1 MAYTVRKLLESEQFP
16 KMKLLC
22 GEKGL
27 DLEVK
32 GIRIIEIE
40 DMERYLTGGEILITS
55 FQVYLSCSD
64 REVEQH
70 FEDLVKSDISGFIV
84 KKRKEYDPTG
94 RRLSLLEKHCKKYEI
109 PLVEIPGD
117 FDYWGIIRH
126 VMIQVFDKD
135 TARLKYFKIT
145 HDSFNSFILKNN
157 GSSNTAS
164 DIIKFLSI
172 MIENPVVL
180 YYGNLNCMV
189 STNSDNSKL
198 ILSDEIQPYKPNIIT
213 KFQYMKQMKGS
224 CVQYVVKFAIL
235 SEVEVYIT
243 ITEENR
249 ELTELDY
256 MAIEN
261 AIINL
266 QYGFLSEFAQD
277 EVKKK
282 YQRDIVHNILNGL
295 LSSKEMT
302 EAAAQLGMKESDT
315 YRVVDFHTI
324 KKNVQRKYTKEQLQE
339 VGVIVGEL
347 MYLLP
352 DALIY
357 RNMDQ
362 IVMIQQVDSNQ
373 TELEYQKEMEE
384 VEDVIQRSILYRKK
398 DTDFQIGIGKS
409 VEGYQRLKESYHE
422 ASRAIKYI
430 DIIRL
435 VTGDKNKS
443 VVHYSNLGF
452 FQIFGEIDDVTELER
467 YIPETLKKS
476 NISVSLIKANRTKIT
491 DSNVYGISY
500 GYDVYAGGAGN
511 DNDGDAKDGRS
522 GGFVGFND
530 EGLLKNNNMY
540 YCDVVRGTKDLVGPF
555 SGKSELDTVYAFNS
569 QEKVEGENNNY
580 RIYRKL
586 DQSLDQIEKNNS
598 ILNSSHEKDDAS
610 GWDIYTIGHMNP
622 VKTFETLKNAVLVS
636 KGDSVKADLNA
647 YESSA
652 KAVLMSDTKT
662 TLNTGESDTP
672 EPSESQDPC
681 DENIKLTINKVWK
694 DLNNFDHS
702 RPNSITVTISRT
714 WKDKAGNEKTE
725 TVPRYESYKIEGS
738 SDKSKWQ
745 KVIKE
750 LPAYT
755 TDGDEIY
762 YYTYSITEAKVD
774 GYTTTIDK
782 SQDGFT
788 FTITNRHFP
797 GLPDTGGYGSY
808 LIYLIAVLLFLVY
821 FVMRYK
827 KCKENKKAEKL

>member
-55 FQVYLSCSD
+55 FQVYLSCND

-109 PLVEIPGD
+109 PLVEISED
-117 FDYWGIIRH
+117 LHYWGIIRY
-126 VMIQVFDKD
+126 VIMQVFDKA

-145 HDSFNSFILKNN
+145 HDNFNTFILNNN
-157 GSSNTAS
+157 GSCNTAS
-164 DIIKFLSI
+164 NIIKFLSV

-235 SEVEVYIT
+235 SEVEIYIT

-249 ELTELDY
+249 ELIELDY

-282 YQRDIVHNILNGL
+282 YQRDLIHNILNGL

-324 KKNVQRKYTKEQLQE
+324 KNNVQSKYTKEQLHE
-339 VGVIVGEL
+339 VGVIEGEL
-347 MYLLP
+347 KHLLP

-362 IVMIQQVDSNQ
+362 IVMIQQVDSEQ

-384 VEDVIQRSILYRKK
+384 VEDVIQRSIFYRKK

-409 VEGYQRLKESYHE
+409 VEGYQRLKESYYE
-422 ASRAIKYI
+422 ASQAIKYI
-430 DIIRL
+430 EIIRL

-452 FQIFGEIDDVTELER
+452 FQIFGKVDDMTELER
-467 YIPETLKKS
+467 CIPETLKKLYLYDDEHKGE
-476 NISVSLIKANRTKIT
+476 LITTLQMYLRNNQSIKKTAGAMFVHYRT
-491 DSNVYGISY
+491 ISY
-500 GYDVYAGGAGN
+500 RLE
-511 DNDGDAKDGRS
+511 KIKQIS
-522 GGFVGFND
+522 G
-530 EGLLKNNNMY
+530 
-540 YCDVVRGTKDLVGPF
+540 
-555 SGKSELDTVYAFNS
+555 
-569 QEKVEGENNNY
+569 
-580 RIYRKL
+580 I
-586 DQSLDQIEKNNS
+586 
-598 ILNSSHEKDDAS
+598 
-610 GWDIYTIGHMNP
+610 
-622 VKTFETLKNAVLVS
+622 
-636 KGDSVKADLNA
+636 
-647 YESSA
+647 
-652 KAVLMSDTKT
+652 
-662 TLNTGESDTP
+662 
-672 EPSESQDPC
+672 
-681 DENIKLTINKVWK
+681 
-694 DLNNFDHS
+694 NFD
-702 RPNSITVTISRT
+702 N
-714 WKDKAGNEKTE
+714 ANE
-725 TVPRYESYKIEGS
+725 VLAVSNGLIIYKMLKEIE
-738 SDKSKWQ
+738 
-745 KVIKE
+745 
-750 LPAYT
+750 
-755 TDGDEIY
+755 
-762 YYTYSITEAKVD
+762 
-774 GYTTTIDK
+774 
-782 SQDGFT
+782 
-788 FTITNRHFP
+788 
-797 GLPDTGGYGSY
+797 
-808 LIYLIAVLLFLVY
+808 
-821 FVMRYK
+821 
-827 KCKENKKAEKL
+827 

>member
-84 KKRKEYDPTG
+84 KEGKEYDPTG

-109 PLVEIPGD
+109 PLVEISED
-117 FDYWGIIRH
+117 FYYWGIIRY
-126 VMIQVFDKD
+126 VIMQVFDKA

-145 HDSFNSFILKNN
+145 HDSFNTFILKNN

-235 SEVEVYIT
+235 SEVDIYIT

-249 ELTELDY
+249 ELIELDY

-266 QYGFLSEFAQD
+266 QYEFLSEFAQD

-282 YQRDIVHNILNGL
+282 YQRDIIHNILNGL

-324 KKNVQRKYTKEQLQE
+324 KKNAQRKYTKEQLQE

-362 IVMIQQVDSNQ
+362 IVMIQQVDPNQ

-452 FQIFGEIDDVTELER
+452 FQIFGKVDDMTELER
-467 YIPETLKKS
+467 CIPETLKKLYLYDDEHKGE
-476 NISVSLIKANRTKIT
+476 LITTLQMYLRNNQSIKKTAGAMFVHYRT
-491 DSNVYGISY
+491 ISY
-500 GYDVYAGGAGN
+500 RLE
-511 DNDGDAKDGRS
+511 KIKQIS
-522 GGFVGFND
+522 G
-530 EGLLKNNNMY
+530 
-540 YCDVVRGTKDLVGPF
+540 
-555 SGKSELDTVYAFNS
+555 
-569 QEKVEGENNNY
+569 
-580 RIYRKL
+580 I
-586 DQSLDQIEKNNS
+586 
-598 ILNSSHEKDDAS
+598 
-610 GWDIYTIGHMNP
+610 
-622 VKTFETLKNAVLVS
+622 
-636 KGDSVKADLNA
+636 
-647 YESSA
+647 
-652 KAVLMSDTKT
+652 
-662 TLNTGESDTP
+662 
-672 EPSESQDPC
+672 
-681 DENIKLTINKVWK
+681 
-694 DLNNFDHS
+694 NFD
-702 RPNSITVTISRT
+702 N
-714 WKDKAGNEKTE
+714 ANE
-725 TVPRYESYKIEGS
+725 VLAVSNGLIIYKMLKEIE
-738 SDKSKWQ
+738 
-745 KVIKE
+745 
-750 LPAYT
+750 
-755 TDGDEIY
+755 
-762 YYTYSITEAKVD
+762 
-774 GYTTTIDK
+774 
-782 SQDGFT
+782 
-788 FTITNRHFP
+788 
-797 GLPDTGGYGSY
+797 
-808 LIYLIAVLLFLVY
+808 
-821 FVMRYK
+821 
-827 KCKENKKAEKL
+827 

>member
-1 MAYTVRKLLESEQFP
+1 MGYTVRKLLESEQFP

-32 GIRIIEIE
+32 GIRIVEIE

-109 PLVEIPGD
+109 PLVEISED
-117 FDYWGIIRH
+117 SYYWGIIRY
-126 VMIQVFDKD
+126 VIMQVFDKD

-145 HDSFNSFILKNN
+145 HDNFNTFILNNN
-157 GSSNTAS
+157 GSCNTAS
-164 DIIKFLSI
+164 DIIKFLSV

-235 SEVEVYIT
+235 SEVEIYIT

-249 ELTELDY
+249 ELIELDY

-282 YQRDIVHNILNGL
+282 YQRDIIHNILNGL

-324 KKNVQRKYTKEQLQE
+324 KKNVQRKYTKEQLHE

-347 MYLLP
+347 TYLLP

-467 YIPETLKKS
+467 YIPETLKKLYLYDDEHKGE
-476 NISVSLIKANRTKIT
+476 LITTLQMYLRNKQSIRKTADAMFVHYRT
-491 DSNVYGISY
+491 ISY
-500 GYDVYAGGAGN
+500 RLEKIKQVSGIDF
-511 DNDGDAKDGRS
+511 DNANEVLAVS
-522 GGFVGFND
+522 N
-530 EGLLKNNNMY
+530 GLIIYKMLK
-540 YCDVVRGTKDLVGPF
+540 
-555 SGKSELDTVYAFNS
+555 E
-569 QEKVEGENNNY
+569 
-580 RIYRKL
+580 
-586 DQSLDQIEKNNS
+586 IE
-598 ILNSSHEKDDAS
+598 
-610 GWDIYTIGHMNP
+610 
-622 VKTFETLKNAVLVS
+622 
-636 KGDSVKADLNA
+636 
-647 YESSA
+647 
-652 KAVLMSDTKT
+652 
-662 TLNTGESDTP
+662 
-672 EPSESQDPC
+672 
-681 DENIKLTINKVWK
+681 
-694 DLNNFDHS
+694 
-702 RPNSITVTISRT
+702 
-714 WKDKAGNEKTE
+714 
-725 TVPRYESYKIEGS
+725 
-738 SDKSKWQ
+738 
-745 KVIKE
+745 
-750 LPAYT
+750 
-755 TDGDEIY
+755 
-762 YYTYSITEAKVD
+762 
-774 GYTTTIDK
+774 
-782 SQDGFT
+782 
-788 FTITNRHFP
+788 
-797 GLPDTGGYGSY
+797 
-808 LIYLIAVLLFLVY
+808 
-821 FVMRYK
+821 
-827 KCKENKKAEKL
+827 

>member
-109 PLVEIPGD
+109 PLVEISED
-117 FDYWGIIRH
+117 SYYWGIIRY

-145 HDSFNSFILKNN
+145 HDSFNTFILKNN

-180 YYGNLNCMV
+180 YYGDLNCMV

-235 SEVEVYIT
+235 SEVEIYIT

-266 QYGFLSEFAQD
+266 QYGFLSEFAQN
-277 EVKKK
+277 EVKKT
-282 YQRDIVHNILNGL
+282 YQRDLIHNILNGL

-324 KKNVQRKYTKEQLQE
+324 KKNVQRKYTKEQLHE

-409 VEGYQRLKESYHE
+409 VEGYQRLKESYQE

-467 YIPETLKKS
+467 YIPETLKKLYLYDDEHKGE
-476 NISVSLIKANRTKIT
+476 LITTLQMYLRNNQSIKKTADAMFVHYRT
-491 DSNVYGISY
+491 ISY
-500 GYDVYAGGAGN
+500 RLE
-511 DNDGDAKDGRS
+511 KIKQIS
-522 GGFVGFND
+522 G
-530 EGLLKNNNMY
+530 
-540 YCDVVRGTKDLVGPF
+540 
-555 SGKSELDTVYAFNS
+555 
-569 QEKVEGENNNY
+569 
-580 RIYRKL
+580 I
-586 DQSLDQIEKNNS
+586 
-598 ILNSSHEKDDAS
+598 
-610 GWDIYTIGHMNP
+610 
-622 VKTFETLKNAVLVS
+622 
-636 KGDSVKADLNA
+636 
-647 YESSA
+647 
-652 KAVLMSDTKT
+652 
-662 TLNTGESDTP
+662 
-672 EPSESQDPC
+672 
-681 DENIKLTINKVWK
+681 
-694 DLNNFDHS
+694 NFD
-702 RPNSITVTISRT
+702 N
-714 WKDKAGNEKTE
+714 ANE
-725 TVPRYESYKIEGS
+725 VLAVSNGLIIYKMLKEIE
-738 SDKSKWQ
+738 
-745 KVIKE
+745 
-750 LPAYT
+750 
-755 TDGDEIY
+755 
-762 YYTYSITEAKVD
+762 
-774 GYTTTIDK
+774 
-782 SQDGFT
+782 
-788 FTITNRHFP
+788 
-797 GLPDTGGYGSY
+797 
-808 LIYLIAVLLFLVY
+808 
-821 FVMRYK
+821 
-827 KCKENKKAEKL
+827 

>member
-109 PLVEIPGD
+109 PLVEISED
-117 FDYWGIIRH
+117 SYYWGIIRY
-126 VMIQVFDKD
+126 VIMQVFDKD

-145 HDSFNSFILKNN
+145 HDNFNTFILNNN
-157 GSSNTAS
+157 GSCNTAS

-235 SEVEVYIT
+235 NEMEIYIT

-324 KKNVQRKYTKEQLQE
+324 TKNVQRKYTKEQLHE

-347 MYLLP
+347 MHLLP

-467 YIPETLKKS
+467 YIPETLKKLYLYDDEHKGE
-476 NISVSLIKANRTKIT
+476 LITTLQMYLRNNQSIKKTADAMFVHYRT
-491 DSNVYGISY
+491 ISY
-500 GYDVYAGGAGN
+500 RLE
-511 DNDGDAKDGRS
+511 KIKQIS
-522 GGFVGFND
+522 GINF
-530 EGLLKNNNMY
+530 
-540 YCDVVRGTKDLVGPF
+540 
-555 SGKSELDTVYAFNS
+555 
-569 QEKVEGENNNY
+569 
-580 RIYRKL
+580 
-586 DQSLDQIEKNNS
+586 
-598 ILNSSHEKDDAS
+598 DDANEVLAVS
-610 GWDIYTIGHMNP
+610 NGLIIYKM
-622 VKTFETLKNAVLVS
+622 LK
-636 KGDSVKADLNA
+636 
-647 YESSA
+647 E
-652 KAVLMSDTKT
+652 
-662 TLNTGESDTP
+662 
-672 EPSESQDPC
+672 
-681 DENIKLTINKVWK
+681 
-694 DLNNFDHS
+694 
-702 RPNSITVTISRT
+702 
-714 WKDKAGNEKTE
+714 
-725 TVPRYESYKIEGS
+725 IE
-738 SDKSKWQ
+738 
-745 KVIKE
+745 
-750 LPAYT
+750 
-755 TDGDEIY
+755 
-762 YYTYSITEAKVD
+762 
-774 GYTTTIDK
+774 
-782 SQDGFT
+782 
-788 FTITNRHFP
+788 
-797 GLPDTGGYGSY
+797 
-808 LIYLIAVLLFLVY
+808 
-821 FVMRYK
+821 
-827 KCKENKKAEKL
+827 

>member
-55 FQVYLSCSD
+55 FQVYLSCND

-70 FEDLVKSDISGFIV
+70 FEDLVKNDISGFIV

-109 PLVEIPGD
+109 PLVEISED
-117 FDYWGIIRH
+117 LHYWGIIRY
-126 VMIQVFDKD
+126 VIMQVFDKA

-145 HDSFNSFILKNN
+145 HDNFNAFILNNN
-157 GSSNTAS
+157 GSCNTAS
-164 DIIKFLSI
+164 NIIKFLSV

-235 SEVEVYIT
+235 SEVEIYIT

-282 YQRDIVHNILNGL
+282 YQRDLIHNILNGL

-324 KKNVQRKYTKEQLQE
+324 KKNVQSKYTKEQLHE
-339 VGVIVGEL
+339 VGVIVSEL
-347 MYLLP
+347 KHLLP

-467 YIPETLKKS
+467 YIPETLKKLYLYDDEHKGE
-476 NISVSLIKANRTKIT
+476 LITTLQMYLRNNQSIKKTADAMFVHYRT
-491 DSNVYGISY
+491 ISY
-500 GYDVYAGGAGN
+500 RLE
-511 DNDGDAKDGRS
+511 KIKQIS
-522 GGFVGFND
+522 GINFND
-530 EGLLKNNNMY
+530 ANEVLAVSNGLIIYKMLK
-540 YCDVVRGTKDLVGPF
+540 
-555 SGKSELDTVYAFNS
+555 E
-569 QEKVEGENNNY
+569 
-580 RIYRKL
+580 
-586 DQSLDQIEKNNS
+586 IE
-598 ILNSSHEKDDAS
+598 
-610 GWDIYTIGHMNP
+610 
-622 VKTFETLKNAVLVS
+622 
-636 KGDSVKADLNA
+636 
-647 YESSA
+647 
-652 KAVLMSDTKT
+652 
-662 TLNTGESDTP
+662 
-672 EPSESQDPC
+672 
-681 DENIKLTINKVWK
+681 
-694 DLNNFDHS
+694 
-702 RPNSITVTISRT
+702 
-714 WKDKAGNEKTE
+714 
-725 TVPRYESYKIEGS
+725 
-738 SDKSKWQ
+738 
-745 KVIKE
+745 
-750 LPAYT
+750 
-755 TDGDEIY
+755 
-762 YYTYSITEAKVD
+762 
-774 GYTTTIDK
+774 
-782 SQDGFT
+782 
-788 FTITNRHFP
+788 
-797 GLPDTGGYGSY
+797 
-808 LIYLIAVLLFLVY
+808 
-821 FVMRYK
+821 
-827 KCKENKKAEKL
+827 

>member
-109 PLVEIPGD
+109 PLVEISED
-117 FDYWGIIRH
+117 SYYWGIIRY
-126 VMIQVFDKD
+126 VIMQVFDKD

-145 HDSFNSFILKNN
+145 HDSFNTFILKNN

-189 STNSDNSKL
+189 STNLDNSKL

-235 SEVEVYIT
+235 SEVEIYIT

-266 QYGFLSEFAQD
+266 QYGFLSEFAQN
-277 EVKKK
+277 EVKKT
-282 YQRDIVHNILNGL
+282 YQRDLIHNILNGL

-324 KKNVQRKYTKEQLQE
+324 TKNVQRKYTKEQLHE

-384 VEDVIQRSILYRKK
+384 VKDVIQRSILYRKK

-409 VEGYQRLKESYHE
+409 VEGYQRLKESYYE
-422 ASRAIKYI
+422 ASQAIKYI
-430 DIIRL
+430 EIIRL

-452 FQIFGEIDDVTELER
+452 FQIFGKVDDMTELER
-467 YIPETLKKS
+467 CIPETLKKLYLYDDEHKGE
-476 NISVSLIKANRTKIT
+476 LITTLQMYLRNNQSIKKTAGAMFVHYRT
-491 DSNVYGISY
+491 ISY
-500 GYDVYAGGAGN
+500 RLE
-511 DNDGDAKDGRS
+511 KIKQIS
-522 GGFVGFND
+522 G
-530 EGLLKNNNMY
+530 
-540 YCDVVRGTKDLVGPF
+540 
-555 SGKSELDTVYAFNS
+555 
-569 QEKVEGENNNY
+569 
-580 RIYRKL
+580 I
-586 DQSLDQIEKNNS
+586 
-598 ILNSSHEKDDAS
+598 
-610 GWDIYTIGHMNP
+610 
-622 VKTFETLKNAVLVS
+622 
-636 KGDSVKADLNA
+636 
-647 YESSA
+647 
-652 KAVLMSDTKT
+652 
-662 TLNTGESDTP
+662 
-672 EPSESQDPC
+672 
-681 DENIKLTINKVWK
+681 
-694 DLNNFDHS
+694 NFD
-702 RPNSITVTISRT
+702 N
-714 WKDKAGNEKTE
+714 ANE
-725 TVPRYESYKIEGS
+725 VLAVSNGLIIYKMLKEIE
-738 SDKSKWQ
+738 
-745 KVIKE
+745 
-750 LPAYT
+750 
-755 TDGDEIY
+755 
-762 YYTYSITEAKVD
+762 
-774 GYTTTIDK
+774 
-782 SQDGFT
+782 
-788 FTITNRHFP
+788 
-797 GLPDTGGYGSY
+797 
-808 LIYLIAVLLFLVY
+808 
-821 FVMRYK
+821 
-827 KCKENKKAEKL
+827 

>member
-109 PLVEIPGD
+109 PLVEISED
-117 FDYWGIIRH
+117 SYYWGIIRY
-126 VMIQVFDKD
+126 VIMQVFDKD

-145 HDSFNSFILKNN
+145 HDNFNTFILNNN
-157 GSSNTAS
+157 GSCNTAS

-235 SEVEVYIT
+235 SEVEIYIT

-249 ELTELDY
+249 ELIELDY

-266 QYGFLSEFAQD
+266 QYGFLSEFAQE

-282 YQRDIVHNILNGL
+282 YQRDIIHNILNGL

-302 EAAAQLGMKESDT
+302 EAASQLGMKESDT

-324 KKNVQRKYTKEQLQE
+324 KKNVQRKYTKEQLHE

-362 IVMIQQVDSNQ
+362 IVMIQQVDSDQ

-384 VEDVIQRSILYRKK
+384 IEEVIQQSILYRKK

-422 ASRAIKYI
+422 ASQAIKYI
-430 DIIRL
+430 EIIRL

-452 FQIFGEIDDVTELER
+452 FQIFGKVDDMTELER
-467 YIPETLKKS
+467 CIPETLKKLYLYDDEHKGE
-476 NISVSLIKANRTKIT
+476 LITTLQMYLKNKQSIRKTADAMFVHYRT
-491 DSNVYGISY
+491 ISY
-500 GYDVYAGGAGN
+500 RLE
-511 DNDGDAKDGRS
+511 KIKQIS
-522 GGFVGFND
+522 G
-530 EGLLKNNNMY
+530 
-540 YCDVVRGTKDLVGPF
+540 
-555 SGKSELDTVYAFNS
+555 
-569 QEKVEGENNNY
+569 
-580 RIYRKL
+580 I
-586 DQSLDQIEKNNS
+586 
-598 ILNSSHEKDDAS
+598 
-610 GWDIYTIGHMNP
+610 
-622 VKTFETLKNAVLVS
+622 
-636 KGDSVKADLNA
+636 
-647 YESSA
+647 
-652 KAVLMSDTKT
+652 
-662 TLNTGESDTP
+662 
-672 EPSESQDPC
+672 
-681 DENIKLTINKVWK
+681 
-694 DLNNFDHS
+694 NFD
-702 RPNSITVTISRT
+702 N
-714 WKDKAGNEKTE
+714 ANE
-725 TVPRYESYKIEGS
+725 VLAVSNGLIIYKMLKEIE
-738 SDKSKWQ
+738 
-745 KVIKE
+745 
-750 LPAYT
+750 
-755 TDGDEIY
+755 
-762 YYTYSITEAKVD
+762 
-774 GYTTTIDK
+774 
-782 SQDGFT
+782 
-788 FTITNRHFP
+788 
-797 GLPDTGGYGSY
+797 
-808 LIYLIAVLLFLVY
+808 
-821 FVMRYK
+821 
-827 KCKENKKAEKL
+827 

>member
-55 FQVYLSCSD
+55 FQVYLSCND

-117 FDYWGIIRH
+117 LYYWGIIRH
-126 VMIQVFDKD
+126 VMMQVFDKD

-145 HDSFNSFILKNN
+145 HDNFNTFILKNN

-189 STNSDNSKL
+189 STNLDNSKL

-235 SEVEVYIT
+235 SEVEIYIT

-249 ELTELDY
+249 ELIELDY

-282 YQRDIVHNILNGL
+282 YQRDIIHNILNGL

-324 KKNVQRKYTKEQLQE
+324 TKNVQRKYTKEQLHE
-339 VGVIVGEL
+339 VGVIEGEL
-347 MYLLP
+347 MHLLP

-384 VEDVIQRSILYRKK
+384 VEDVIQRSIFYRKK

-452 FQIFGEIDDVTELER
+452 FQIFGKVDDMTELER
-467 YIPETLKKS
+467 CIPETLKKLYLYDDEHKGE
-476 NISVSLIKANRTKIT
+476 LITTLQMYLRNNQSIKKTAGAMFAHYRT
-491 DSNVYGISY
+491 ISY
-500 GYDVYAGGAGN
+500 RLE
-511 DNDGDAKDGRS
+511 KI
-522 GGFVGFND
+522 
-530 EGLLKNNNMY
+530 KQI
-540 YCDVVRGTKDLVGPF
+540 
-555 SGKSELDTVYAFNS
+555 SEINF
-569 QEKVEGENNNY
+569 
-580 RIYRKL
+580 
-586 DQSLDQIEKNNS
+586 
-598 ILNSSHEKDDAS
+598 DDANEVLAVS
-610 GWDIYTIGHMNP
+610 NGLIIYKM
-622 VKTFETLKNAVLVS
+622 LK
-636 KGDSVKADLNA
+636 
-647 YESSA
+647 E
-652 KAVLMSDTKT
+652 
-662 TLNTGESDTP
+662 
-672 EPSESQDPC
+672 
-681 DENIKLTINKVWK
+681 
-694 DLNNFDHS
+694 
-702 RPNSITVTISRT
+702 
-714 WKDKAGNEKTE
+714 
-725 TVPRYESYKIEGS
+725 IE
-738 SDKSKWQ
+738 
-745 KVIKE
+745 
-750 LPAYT
+750 
-755 TDGDEIY
+755 
-762 YYTYSITEAKVD
+762 
-774 GYTTTIDK
+774 
-782 SQDGFT
+782 
-788 FTITNRHFP
+788 
-797 GLPDTGGYGSY
+797 
-808 LIYLIAVLLFLVY
+808 
-821 FVMRYK
+821 
-827 KCKENKKAEKL
+827 

>member
-55 FQVYLSCSD
+55 FQVYLSCND
-64 REVEQH
+64 QEVEQH

-109 PLVEIPGD
+109 PLVEISED
-117 FDYWGIIRH
+117 SYYWGIIRY
-126 VMIQVFDKD
+126 VIMQVFDKA

-145 HDSFNSFILKNN
+145 HDNFNTFILRNN

-235 SEVEVYIT
+235 SEVEIYIT

-249 ELTELDY
+249 GLTELDY

-282 YQRDIVHNILNGL
+282 YQRDLIHNILKGL

-302 EAAAQLGMKESDT
+302 EAAAQLGMKESHT

-324 KKNVQRKYTKEQLQE
+324 KNNVQSKYTKEQLHE
-339 VGVIVGEL
+339 VGVIEGEL
-347 MYLLP
+347 KHLLP

-422 ASRAIKYI
+422 ASQAIKYI
-430 DIIRL
+430 EIIRQ

-467 YIPETLKKS
+467 YIPETLKKLYEYDDEHKGE
-476 NISVSLIKANRTKIT
+476 LIPTLQMYLRNNQSIKKTAGAMFVHYRT
-491 DSNVYGISY
+491 ISY
-500 GYDVYAGGAGN
+500 
-511 DNDGDAKDGRS
+511 R
-522 GGFVGFND
+522 
-530 EGLLKNNNMY
+530 M
-540 YCDVVRGTKDLVGPF
+540 
-555 SGKSELDTVYAFNS
+555 
-569 QEKVEGENNNY
+569 EKIKE
-580 RIYRKL
+580 I
-586 DQSLDQIEKNNS
+586 
-598 ILNSSHEKDDAS
+598 
-610 GWDIYTIGHMNP
+610 
-622 VKTFETLKNAVLVS
+622 
-636 KGDSVKADLNA
+636 
-647 YESSA
+647 
-652 KAVLMSDTKT
+652 
-662 TLNTGESDTP
+662 TG
-672 EPSESQDPC
+672 
-681 DENIKLTINKVWK
+681 I
-694 DLNNFDHS
+694 NFD
-702 RPNSITVTISRT
+702 N
-714 WKDKAGNEKTE
+714 ANE
-725 TVPRYESYKIEGS
+725 VLAVSNGLVIYKMLKEIE
-738 SDKSKWQ
+738 
-745 KVIKE
+745 
-750 LPAYT
+750 
-755 TDGDEIY
+755 
-762 YYTYSITEAKVD
+762 
-774 GYTTTIDK
+774 
-782 SQDGFT
+782 
-788 FTITNRHFP
+788 
-797 GLPDTGGYGSY
+797 
-808 LIYLIAVLLFLVY
+808 
-821 FVMRYK
+821 
-827 KCKENKKAEKL
+827 

>member
-109 PLVEIPGD
+109 PLVEISED
-117 FDYWGIIRH
+117 SYYWGIIRY

-145 HDSFNSFILKNN
+145 HDSFNTFILKNN

-180 YYGNLNCMV
+180 YYGDLNCMV

-235 SEVEVYIT
+235 SEVEIYIT

-266 QYGFLSEFAQD
+266 QYGFLSEFAQN
-277 EVKKK
+277 EVKKT
-282 YQRDIVHNILNGL
+282 YQRDLIHNILNGL

-324 KKNVQRKYTKEQLQE
+324 TKNVQRKYTKEQLHE
-339 VGVIVGEL
+339 VGVIEGEL
-347 MYLLP
+347 MHLLP

-409 VEGYQRLKESYHE
+409 VEGYQRLKESYYE
-422 ASRAIKYI
+422 ASQAIKYI
-430 DIIRL
+430 EIIRQ

-452 FQIFGEIDDVTELER
+452 FQIFGKVDDMTELER
-467 YIPETLKKS
+467 CIPETLKKLYLYDDEHKGE
-476 NISVSLIKANRTKIT
+476 LITTLQMYLRNNQSIKKTADAMFVHYRT
-491 DSNVYGISY
+491 ISY
-500 GYDVYAGGAGN
+500 RLE
-511 DNDGDAKDGRS
+511 KIKQIS
-522 GGFVGFND
+522 G
-530 EGLLKNNNMY
+530 
-540 YCDVVRGTKDLVGPF
+540 
-555 SGKSELDTVYAFNS
+555 
-569 QEKVEGENNNY
+569 
-580 RIYRKL
+580 I
-586 DQSLDQIEKNNS
+586 
-598 ILNSSHEKDDAS
+598 
-610 GWDIYTIGHMNP
+610 
-622 VKTFETLKNAVLVS
+622 
-636 KGDSVKADLNA
+636 
-647 YESSA
+647 
-652 KAVLMSDTKT
+652 
-662 TLNTGESDTP
+662 
-672 EPSESQDPC
+672 
-681 DENIKLTINKVWK
+681 
-694 DLNNFDHS
+694 NFD
-702 RPNSITVTISRT
+702 N
-714 WKDKAGNEKTE
+714 ANE
-725 TVPRYESYKIEGS
+725 VLAVSNGLIIYKMLKEIE
-738 SDKSKWQ
+738 
-745 KVIKE
+745 
-750 LPAYT
+750 
-755 TDGDEIY
+755 
-762 YYTYSITEAKVD
+762 
-774 GYTTTIDK
+774 
-782 SQDGFT
+782 
-788 FTITNRHFP
+788 
-797 GLPDTGGYGSY
+797 
-808 LIYLIAVLLFLVY
+808 
-821 FVMRYK
+821 
-827 KCKENKKAEKL
+827 

>member
-40 DMERYLTGGEILITS
+40 DMERYLTGGEILMTS

-117 FDYWGIIRH
+117 FYYWGIIRY
-126 VMIQVFDKD
+126 VIMQVFDKA

-145 HDSFNSFILKNN
+145 HDNFNAFILNNN
-157 GSSNTAS
+157 GSCNTAS
-164 DIIKFLSI
+164 NIIKFLSV

-235 SEVEVYIT
+235 SEVEIYIT

-302 EAAAQLGMKESDT
+302 EAASQLGMKESDT

-409 VEGYQRLKESYHE
+409 VKGYQRLKESYHE

-452 FQIFGEIDDVTELER
+452 FQIFSKVDDMTELER
-467 YIPETLKKS
+467 CIPETLKKLYLYDDEHKGE
-476 NISVSLIKANRTKIT
+476 LITTLQMYLRNNQSIKKTAGAMFVHYRT
-491 DSNVYGISY
+491 ISY
-500 GYDVYAGGAGN
+500 RLE
-511 DNDGDAKDGRS
+511 KIKQIS
-522 GGFVGFND
+522 GINF
-530 EGLLKNNNMY
+530 
-540 YCDVVRGTKDLVGPF
+540 
-555 SGKSELDTVYAFNS
+555 
-569 QEKVEGENNNY
+569 
-580 RIYRKL
+580 
-586 DQSLDQIEKNNS
+586 
-598 ILNSSHEKDDAS
+598 DDANEVLAVS
-610 GWDIYTIGHMNP
+610 NGLIIYKM
-622 VKTFETLKNAVLVS
+622 LK
-636 KGDSVKADLNA
+636 
-647 YESSA
+647 E
-652 KAVLMSDTKT
+652 
-662 TLNTGESDTP
+662 
-672 EPSESQDPC
+672 
-681 DENIKLTINKVWK
+681 
-694 DLNNFDHS
+694 
-702 RPNSITVTISRT
+702 
-714 WKDKAGNEKTE
+714 
-725 TVPRYESYKIEGS
+725 IE
-738 SDKSKWQ
+738 
-745 KVIKE
+745 
-750 LPAYT
+750 
-755 TDGDEIY
+755 
-762 YYTYSITEAKVD
+762 
-774 GYTTTIDK
+774 
-782 SQDGFT
+782 
-788 FTITNRHFP
+788 
-797 GLPDTGGYGSY
+797 
-808 LIYLIAVLLFLVY
+808 
-821 FVMRYK
+821 
-827 KCKENKKAEKL
+827 

>member
-55 FQVYLSCSD
+55 FQVYLSCND

-109 PLVEIPGD
+109 PLVEISED
-117 FDYWGIIRH
+117 SYYWGIIRY
-126 VMIQVFDKD
+126 VIMQVFDKA

-145 HDSFNSFILKNN
+145 HDNFNTFILNNN
-157 GSSNTAS
+157 GSCNTAS
-164 DIIKFLSI
+164 NIIKFLSV

-235 SEVEVYIT
+235 SEVEIYIT

-249 ELTELDY
+249 GLTELDY

-282 YQRDIVHNILNGL
+282 YQRDLIHNILNGL

-324 KKNVQRKYTKEQLQE
+324 KNNVQSKYTKEQLHE
-339 VGVIVGEL
+339 VGVIEGEL
-347 MYLLP
+347 KHLLP

-362 IVMIQQVDSNQ
+362 IVMIQQVDSEQ

-384 VEDVIQRSILYRKK
+384 VEDVIQRSIFYRKK

-409 VEGYQRLKESYHE
+409 VKGYQRLKESYHE
-422 ASRAIKYI
+422 ASQAIKYI
-430 DIIRL
+430 EIVRL

-452 FQIFGEIDDVTELER
+452 FQIFGEIDDMTKLER
-467 YIPETLKKS
+467 YIPETLKKLYEYDDEHKGELIPTLQMFLS
-476 NISVSLIKANRTKIT
+476 NNQNIRKTAGAMFVHYRT
-491 DSNVYGISY
+491 ISY
-500 GYDVYAGGAGN
+500 
-511 DNDGDAKDGRS
+511 R
-522 GGFVGFND
+522 
-530 EGLLKNNNMY
+530 M
-540 YCDVVRGTKDLVGPF
+540 
-555 SGKSELDTVYAFNS
+555 
-569 QEKVEGENNNY
+569 EKIKE
-580 RIYRKL
+580 I
-586 DQSLDQIEKNNS
+586 
-598 ILNSSHEKDDAS
+598 
-610 GWDIYTIGHMNP
+610 
-622 VKTFETLKNAVLVS
+622 
-636 KGDSVKADLNA
+636 
-647 YESSA
+647 
-652 KAVLMSDTKT
+652 
-662 TLNTGESDTP
+662 TG
-672 EPSESQDPC
+672 
-681 DENIKLTINKVWK
+681 I
-694 DLNNFDHS
+694 NFD
-702 RPNSITVTISRT
+702 N
-714 WKDKAGNEKTE
+714 ANE
-725 TVPRYESYKIEGS
+725 VLAVSNGLVIYKMLN
-738 SDKSKWQ
+738 Q
-745 KVIKE
+745 
-750 LPAYT
+750 
-755 TDGDEIY
+755 
-762 YYTYSITEAKVD
+762 
-774 GYTTTIDK
+774 
-782 SQDGFT
+782 
-788 FTITNRHFP
+788 
-797 GLPDTGGYGSY
+797 
-808 LIYLIAVLLFLVY
+808 
-821 FVMRYK
+821 
-827 KCKENKKAEKL
+827 

>member
-40 DMERYLTGGEILITS
+40 DMERYLTGGEILITN

-109 PLVEIPGD
+109 PLVEISED
-117 FDYWGIIRH
+117 SYYWGIIRY
-126 VMIQVFDKD
+126 VIMQVFDKD

-145 HDSFNSFILKNN
+145 HDSFNMFILKNN

-180 YYGNLNCMV
+180 YYGNLNYMV

-235 SEVEVYIT
+235 SEVEIYIT

-277 EVKKK
+277 EMKKK
-282 YQRDIVHNILNGL
+282 YQRDLIHNILNGL

-324 KKNVQRKYTKEQLQE
+324 KNNVQSKYTKEQLHE
-339 VGVIVGEL
+339 VGVIEGEL
-347 MYLLP
+347 MHLLP

-362 IVMIQQVDSNQ
+362 IVMIQQVDSDQ

-384 VEDVIQRSILYRKK
+384 IEEVIQQSILYRKK

-422 ASRAIKYI
+422 ASQAIKYI
-430 DIIRL
+430 EIIRL

-452 FQIFGEIDDVTELER
+452 FQIFGKVDDMTELER
-467 YIPETLKKS
+467 CIPETLKKLYLYDDEHKGE
-476 NISVSLIKANRTKIT
+476 LITTLQMYLRNNQSIKKTAGAMFVHYRT
-491 DSNVYGISY
+491 ISY
-500 GYDVYAGGAGN
+500 RLE
-511 DNDGDAKDGRS
+511 KIKQIS
-522 GGFVGFND
+522 G
-530 EGLLKNNNMY
+530 
-540 YCDVVRGTKDLVGPF
+540 
-555 SGKSELDTVYAFNS
+555 
-569 QEKVEGENNNY
+569 
-580 RIYRKL
+580 I
-586 DQSLDQIEKNNS
+586 
-598 ILNSSHEKDDAS
+598 
-610 GWDIYTIGHMNP
+610 
-622 VKTFETLKNAVLVS
+622 
-636 KGDSVKADLNA
+636 
-647 YESSA
+647 
-652 KAVLMSDTKT
+652 
-662 TLNTGESDTP
+662 
-672 EPSESQDPC
+672 
-681 DENIKLTINKVWK
+681 
-694 DLNNFDHS
+694 NFD
-702 RPNSITVTISRT
+702 N
-714 WKDKAGNEKTE
+714 ANEVLAVSNGLIIYKMLK
-725 TVPRYESYKIEGS
+725 KIE
-738 SDKSKWQ
+738 
-745 KVIKE
+745 
-750 LPAYT
+750 
-755 TDGDEIY
+755 
-762 YYTYSITEAKVD
+762 
-774 GYTTTIDK
+774 
-782 SQDGFT
+782 
-788 FTITNRHFP
+788 
-797 GLPDTGGYGSY
+797 
-808 LIYLIAVLLFLVY
+808 
-821 FVMRYK
+821 
-827 KCKENKKAEKL
+827 

>member
-1 MAYTVRKLLESEQFP
+1 MAYTVRRLLESEQFP

-109 PLVEIPGD
+109 PLVEIPED
-117 FDYWGIIRH
+117 LHYWGIIRY
-126 VMIQVFDKD
+126 VIIQVFDRA
-135 TARLKYFKIT
+135 TARLKYFKII
-145 HDSFNSFILKNN
+145 HDNFNTFILRNN

-235 SEVEVYIT
+235 SEVEIYIT

-256 MAIEN
+256 MTIEN

-266 QYGFLSEFAQD
+266 QYGFLSEFAQN
-277 EVKKK
+277 EMKKK
-282 YQRDIVHNILNGL
+282 YQRDIIHNILNGL

-302 EAAAQLGMKESDT
+302 EAAAQLGIKESDT

-324 KKNVQRKYTKEQLQE
+324 KKNVQRKYTKEQLHE

-362 IVMIQQVDSNQ
+362 IVMIQQVDPNQ

-409 VEGYQRLKESYHE
+409 VEGYQQLKESYHE

-430 DIIRL
+430 DIIRQ

-467 YIPETLKKS
+467 YIPETLKKLYLYDDEHKRE
-476 NISVSLIKANRTKIT
+476 LITTLQMYLRNKQSIRKTADAMFVHYRT
-491 DSNVYGISY
+491 ISY
-500 GYDVYAGGAGN
+500 RLE
-511 DNDGDAKDGRS
+511 KIKQIS
-522 GGFVGFND
+522 G
-530 EGLLKNNNMY
+530 
-540 YCDVVRGTKDLVGPF
+540 
-555 SGKSELDTVYAFNS
+555 
-569 QEKVEGENNNY
+569 
-580 RIYRKL
+580 I
-586 DQSLDQIEKNNS
+586 
-598 ILNSSHEKDDAS
+598 
-610 GWDIYTIGHMNP
+610 
-622 VKTFETLKNAVLVS
+622 
-636 KGDSVKADLNA
+636 
-647 YESSA
+647 
-652 KAVLMSDTKT
+652 
-662 TLNTGESDTP
+662 
-672 EPSESQDPC
+672 
-681 DENIKLTINKVWK
+681 
-694 DLNNFDHS
+694 NFDD
-702 RPNSITVTISRT
+702 T
-714 WKDKAGNEKTE
+714 NE
-725 TVPRYESYKIEGS
+725 VLAVSNGLIIYKMLKEIE
-738 SDKSKWQ
+738 
-745 KVIKE
+745 
-750 LPAYT
+750 
-755 TDGDEIY
+755 
-762 YYTYSITEAKVD
+762 
-774 GYTTTIDK
+774 
-782 SQDGFT
+782 
-788 FTITNRHFP
+788 
-797 GLPDTGGYGSY
+797 
-808 LIYLIAVLLFLVY
+808 
-821 FVMRYK
+821 
-827 KCKENKKAEKL
+827 

>member
-55 FQVYLSCSD
+55 FQVYLSCND
-64 REVEQH
+64 QEVEQH

-109 PLVEIPGD
+109 PLVEISED
-117 FDYWGIIRH
+117 SYYWGIIRY
-126 VMIQVFDKD
+126 VIMQVFDKA

-145 HDSFNSFILKNN
+145 HDNFNTFILRNN

-235 SEVEVYIT
+235 SEVEIYIT

-249 ELTELDY
+249 GLTELDY

-282 YQRDIVHNILNGL
+282 YQRDLIHNILNGL

-302 EAAAQLGMKESDT
+302 EAAAQLGMKESHT

-324 KKNVQRKYTKEQLQE
+324 KNNVQSKYTKEQLHE
-339 VGVIVGEL
+339 VGVIEGEL
-347 MYLLP
+347 KHLLP

-398 DTDFQIGIGKS
+398 DIDFQIGIGKS

-430 DIIRL
+430 EIIRQ

-467 YIPETLKKS
+467 YIPETLKKLYLYDDEHKGE
-476 NISVSLIKANRTKIT
+476 LITTLQMYLRNNQSIKKTAGAMFVHYRT
-491 DSNVYGISY
+491 ISY
-500 GYDVYAGGAGN
+500 RLE
-511 DNDGDAKDGRS
+511 KI
-522 GGFVGFND
+522 
-530 EGLLKNNNMY
+530 KQI
-540 YCDVVRGTKDLVGPF
+540 
-555 SGKSELDTVYAFNS
+555 SEINF
-569 QEKVEGENNNY
+569 
-580 RIYRKL
+580 
-586 DQSLDQIEKNNS
+586 
-598 ILNSSHEKDDAS
+598 DDANEVLAVS
-610 GWDIYTIGHMNP
+610 NGLIIYKM
-622 VKTFETLKNAVLVS
+622 LK
-636 KGDSVKADLNA
+636 
-647 YESSA
+647 E
-652 KAVLMSDTKT
+652 
-662 TLNTGESDTP
+662 
-672 EPSESQDPC
+672 
-681 DENIKLTINKVWK
+681 
-694 DLNNFDHS
+694 
-702 RPNSITVTISRT
+702 
-714 WKDKAGNEKTE
+714 
-725 TVPRYESYKIEGS
+725 IE
-738 SDKSKWQ
+738 
-745 KVIKE
+745 
-750 LPAYT
+750 
-755 TDGDEIY
+755 
-762 YYTYSITEAKVD
+762 
-774 GYTTTIDK
+774 
-782 SQDGFT
+782 
-788 FTITNRHFP
+788 
-797 GLPDTGGYGSY
+797 
-808 LIYLIAVLLFLVY
+808 
-821 FVMRYK
+821 
-827 KCKENKKAEKL
+827 

>member
-55 FQVYLSCSD
+55 FQVYLSCND

-109 PLVEIPGD
+109 PLVEISED
-117 FDYWGIIRH
+117 SYYWGIIRY
-126 VMIQVFDKD
+126 VIMQVFDKI

-145 HDSFNSFILKNN
+145 HDNFNTFILRNN

-235 SEVEVYIT
+235 SEVEIYIT

-249 ELTELDY
+249 GLTELDY

-282 YQRDIVHNILNGL
+282 YQRDLIHNILNGL

-302 EAAAQLGMKESDT
+302 EAAAQLGMKESHT

-324 KKNVQRKYTKEQLQE
+324 KNNVQSKYTKEQLHE
-339 VGVIVGEL
+339 VGVIEGEL
-347 MYLLP
+347 KHLLP

-422 ASRAIKYI
+422 ASQAIKYI
-430 DIIRL
+430 EIIRQ

-467 YIPETLKKS
+467 YIPETLKKLYEYDDEHKGELIPTLQMFLS
-476 NISVSLIKANRTKIT
+476 NNQSIRKTVGAMFVHYRT
-491 DSNVYGISY
+491 ISY
-500 GYDVYAGGAGN
+500 RLE
-511 DNDGDAKDGRS
+511 KIKQIS
-522 GGFVGFND
+522 G
-530 EGLLKNNNMY
+530 
-540 YCDVVRGTKDLVGPF
+540 
-555 SGKSELDTVYAFNS
+555 
-569 QEKVEGENNNY
+569 
-580 RIYRKL
+580 I
-586 DQSLDQIEKNNS
+586 
-598 ILNSSHEKDDAS
+598 
-610 GWDIYTIGHMNP
+610 
-622 VKTFETLKNAVLVS
+622 
-636 KGDSVKADLNA
+636 
-647 YESSA
+647 
-652 KAVLMSDTKT
+652 
-662 TLNTGESDTP
+662 
-672 EPSESQDPC
+672 
-681 DENIKLTINKVWK
+681 
-694 DLNNFDHS
+694 NFD
-702 RPNSITVTISRT
+702 N
-714 WKDKAGNEKTE
+714 ANE
-725 TVPRYESYKIEGS
+725 VLAVSNGLVIYKMLKEIE
-738 SDKSKWQ
+738 
-745 KVIKE
+745 
-750 LPAYT
+750 
-755 TDGDEIY
+755 
-762 YYTYSITEAKVD
+762 
-774 GYTTTIDK
+774 
-782 SQDGFT
+782 
-788 FTITNRHFP
+788 
-797 GLPDTGGYGSY
+797 
-808 LIYLIAVLLFLVY
+808 
-821 FVMRYK
+821 
-827 KCKENKKAEKL
+827 

>member
-55 FQVYLSCSD
+55 FQVYLSCND

-117 FDYWGIIRH
+117 FYYWGIIRY
-126 VMIQVFDKD
+126 VIMQVFDKA

-145 HDSFNSFILKNN
+145 HDNFNAFILNNN
-157 GSSNTAS
+157 GSCNTAS
-164 DIIKFLSI
+164 NIIKFLSV

-235 SEVEVYIT
+235 SEVEIYIT

-302 EAAAQLGMKESDT
+302 EAASQLGMKESDT

-409 VEGYQRLKESYHE
+409 VEGYQRLKESYYE
-422 ASRAIKYI
+422 ASQAIKYI
-430 DIIRL
+430 EIIRQ

-467 YIPETLKKS
+467 YIPETLKKLYLYDDEHKGE
-476 NISVSLIKANRTKIT
+476 LITTLQMYLRNNQSIKKTAGAMFVHYRT
-491 DSNVYGISY
+491 ISY
-500 GYDVYAGGAGN
+500 
-511 DNDGDAKDGRS
+511 R
-522 GGFVGFND
+522 
-530 EGLLKNNNMY
+530 
-540 YCDVVRGTKDLVGPF
+540 
-555 SGKSELDTVYAFNS
+555 
-569 QEKVEGENNNY
+569 
-580 RIYRKL
+580 
-586 DQSLDQIEKNNS
+586 IEK
-598 ILNSSHEKDDAS
+598 IKQIS
-610 GWDIYTIGHMNP
+610 GI
-622 VKTFETLKNAVLVS
+622 
-636 KGDSVKADLNA
+636 
-647 YESSA
+647 
-652 KAVLMSDTKT
+652 
-662 TLNTGESDTP
+662 
-672 EPSESQDPC
+672 
-681 DENIKLTINKVWK
+681 
-694 DLNNFDHS
+694 NFD
-702 RPNSITVTISRT
+702 N
-714 WKDKAGNEKTE
+714 ANE
-725 TVPRYESYKIEGS
+725 VLAVSNGLIIYKMLKEIE
-738 SDKSKWQ
+738 
-745 KVIKE
+745 
-750 LPAYT
+750 
-755 TDGDEIY
+755 
-762 YYTYSITEAKVD
+762 
-774 GYTTTIDK
+774 
-782 SQDGFT
+782 
-788 FTITNRHFP
+788 
-797 GLPDTGGYGSY
+797 
-808 LIYLIAVLLFLVY
+808 
-821 FVMRYK
+821 
-827 KCKENKKAEKL
+827 

>member
-109 PLVEIPGD
+109 PLVEIPED
-117 FDYWGIIRH
+117 LYYWGIIRH

-145 HDSFNSFILKNN
+145 HDNFNTFILKNN

-235 SEVEVYIT
+235 SEVDIYIT

-282 YQRDIVHNILNGL
+282 YQRDIIHNILNGL
-295 LSSKEMT
+295 LSSKEMN

-324 KKNVQRKYTKEQLQE
+324 TKNVQRKYTKEQLHE

-347 MYLLP
+347 TYLLP

-422 ASRAIKYI
+422 ASQAIKYI
-430 DIIRL
+430 EIIRQ

-452 FQIFGEIDDVTELER
+452 FQIFGKVDDMTELER
-467 YIPETLKKS
+467 YIPETLKKLYLYDDEHKGE
-476 NISVSLIKANRTKIT
+476 LITTLQMYLRNNQSIKKTAGAMFVHYRT
-491 DSNVYGISY
+491 ISY
-500 GYDVYAGGAGN
+500 RLE
-511 DNDGDAKDGRS
+511 KIKQIS
-522 GGFVGFND
+522 GINF
-530 EGLLKNNNMY
+530 
-540 YCDVVRGTKDLVGPF
+540 
-555 SGKSELDTVYAFNS
+555 
-569 QEKVEGENNNY
+569 
-580 RIYRKL
+580 
-586 DQSLDQIEKNNS
+586 
-598 ILNSSHEKDDAS
+598 DDANEVLAVS
-610 GWDIYTIGHMNP
+610 NGLIIYKM
-622 VKTFETLKNAVLVS
+622 LK
-636 KGDSVKADLNA
+636 
-647 YESSA
+647 E
-652 KAVLMSDTKT
+652 
-662 TLNTGESDTP
+662 
-672 EPSESQDPC
+672 
-681 DENIKLTINKVWK
+681 
-694 DLNNFDHS
+694 
-702 RPNSITVTISRT
+702 
-714 WKDKAGNEKTE
+714 
-725 TVPRYESYKIEGS
+725 IE
-738 SDKSKWQ
+738 
-745 KVIKE
+745 
-750 LPAYT
+750 
-755 TDGDEIY
+755 
-762 YYTYSITEAKVD
+762 
-774 GYTTTIDK
+774 
-782 SQDGFT
+782 
-788 FTITNRHFP
+788 
-797 GLPDTGGYGSY
+797 
-808 LIYLIAVLLFLVY
+808 
-821 FVMRYK
+821 
-827 KCKENKKAEKL
+827 

>member
-55 FQVYLSCSD
+55 FQVYLSCND

-109 PLVEIPGD
+109 PLVEISED
-117 FDYWGIIRH
+117 SYYWGIIRY
-126 VMIQVFDKD
+126 VIMQVFDKA

-145 HDSFNSFILKNN
+145 HDNFNTFILNNN
-157 GSSNTAS
+157 GSCNTAS
-164 DIIKFLSI
+164 NIIKFLSV

-235 SEVEVYIT
+235 SEVEIYIT

-249 ELTELDY
+249 GLTELDY

-282 YQRDIVHNILNGL
+282 YQRDLIHNILNGL

-324 KKNVQRKYTKEQLQE
+324 KNNVQSKYTKEQLHE
-339 VGVIVGEL
+339 VGVIEGEL
-347 MYLLP
+347 KYLLP

-362 IVMIQQVDSNQ
+362 IVMIQQVDSEQ

-384 VEDVIQRSILYRKK
+384 VEDVIQRSIFYRKK

-409 VEGYQRLKESYHE
+409 VKGYQRLKESYHE
-422 ASRAIKYI
+422 ASQAIKYI
-430 DIIRL
+430 EIVRL

-452 FQIFGEIDDVTELER
+452 FQIFGEIDDMTKLER
-467 YIPETLKKS
+467 YIPETLKKLYEYDDEHKGELIPTLQMFLS
-476 NISVSLIKANRTKIT
+476 NNQSIRKTAGAMFVHYRT
-491 DSNVYGISY
+491 ISY
-500 GYDVYAGGAGN
+500 
-511 DNDGDAKDGRS
+511 R
-522 GGFVGFND
+522 
-530 EGLLKNNNMY
+530 M
-540 YCDVVRGTKDLVGPF
+540 
-555 SGKSELDTVYAFNS
+555 
-569 QEKVEGENNNY
+569 EKIKE
-580 RIYRKL
+580 I
-586 DQSLDQIEKNNS
+586 
-598 ILNSSHEKDDAS
+598 
-610 GWDIYTIGHMNP
+610 
-622 VKTFETLKNAVLVS
+622 
-636 KGDSVKADLNA
+636 
-647 YESSA
+647 
-652 KAVLMSDTKT
+652 
-662 TLNTGESDTP
+662 TG
-672 EPSESQDPC
+672 
-681 DENIKLTINKVWK
+681 I
-694 DLNNFDHS
+694 NFD
-702 RPNSITVTISRT
+702 N
-714 WKDKAGNEKTE
+714 ANE
-725 TVPRYESYKIEGS
+725 VLAVSNGLVIYKMLN
-738 SDKSKWQ
+738 Q
-745 KVIKE
+745 
-750 LPAYT
+750 
-755 TDGDEIY
+755 
-762 YYTYSITEAKVD
+762 
-774 GYTTTIDK
+774 
-782 SQDGFT
+782 
-788 FTITNRHFP
+788 
-797 GLPDTGGYGSY
+797 
-808 LIYLIAVLLFLVY
+808 
-821 FVMRYK
+821 
-827 KCKENKKAEKL
+827 

>member
-1 MAYTVRKLLESEQFP
+1 MAYTIRKLLESEQFP

-55 FQVYLSCSD
+55 FQVYLSCND

-109 PLVEIPGD
+109 PLVEISED
-117 FDYWGIIRH
+117 SYYWGIIRY
-126 VMIQVFDKD
+126 VIMQVFDKA

-145 HDSFNSFILKNN
+145 HDNFNAFILNNN
-157 GSSNTAS
+157 GSCNTAS
-164 DIIKFLSI
+164 DIIKFLSV

-180 YYGNLNCMV
+180 YYGNLNCMA

-235 SEVEVYIT
+235 NEMEIYIT

-324 KKNVQRKYTKEQLQE
+324 TKNEQRKYTKEQLHE
-339 VGVIVGEL
+339 VGVIEGEL
-347 MYLLP
+347 MHLLP

-362 IVMIQQVDSNQ
+362 IVMIQQVDSDQ

-384 VEDVIQRSILYRKK
+384 IEAVIQQSILYRKK

-467 YIPETLKKS
+467 YIPETLKKLYLYDDEHKGE
-476 NISVSLIKANRTKIT
+476 LITTLQMYLRNNQSIKKTAGAMFVHYRT
-491 DSNVYGISY
+491 ISY
-500 GYDVYAGGAGN
+500 RLE
-511 DNDGDAKDGRS
+511 KIKQIS
-522 GGFVGFND
+522 G
-530 EGLLKNNNMY
+530 
-540 YCDVVRGTKDLVGPF
+540 
-555 SGKSELDTVYAFNS
+555 
-569 QEKVEGENNNY
+569 
-580 RIYRKL
+580 I
-586 DQSLDQIEKNNS
+586 
-598 ILNSSHEKDDAS
+598 
-610 GWDIYTIGHMNP
+610 
-622 VKTFETLKNAVLVS
+622 
-636 KGDSVKADLNA
+636 
-647 YESSA
+647 
-652 KAVLMSDTKT
+652 
-662 TLNTGESDTP
+662 
-672 EPSESQDPC
+672 
-681 DENIKLTINKVWK
+681 
-694 DLNNFDHS
+694 NFD
-702 RPNSITVTISRT
+702 N
-714 WKDKAGNEKTE
+714 ANE
-725 TVPRYESYKIEGS
+725 VLAVSNGLIIYKMLKEIE
-738 SDKSKWQ
+738 
-745 KVIKE
+745 
-750 LPAYT
+750 
-755 TDGDEIY
+755 
-762 YYTYSITEAKVD
+762 
-774 GYTTTIDK
+774 
-782 SQDGFT
+782 
-788 FTITNRHFP
+788 
-797 GLPDTGGYGSY
+797 
-808 LIYLIAVLLFLVY
+808 
-821 FVMRYK
+821 
-827 KCKENKKAEKL
+827 

>member
-109 PLVEIPGD
+109 PLVEISED
-117 FDYWGIIRH
+117 SYYWGIIRY
-126 VMIQVFDKD
+126 VIMQVFDKD

-145 HDSFNSFILKNN
+145 HDSFNMFILKNN

-180 YYGNLNCMV
+180 YYGDLNCMV

-235 SEVEVYIT
+235 SEVEIYIT

-277 EVKKK
+277 EMKKK
-282 YQRDIVHNILNGL
+282 YQRDLIHNILNGL

-324 KKNVQRKYTKEQLQE
+324 KNNVQSKYTKEQLHE
-339 VGVIVGEL
+339 VGVIEGEL
-347 MYLLP
+347 KHLLP

-409 VEGYQRLKESYHE
+409 VEGYQRLKESYYE
-422 ASRAIKYI
+422 ASQAIKYI
-430 DIIRL
+430 EIIRQ

-452 FQIFGEIDDVTELER
+452 FQIFGKVDDMTELER
-467 YIPETLKKS
+467 CIPETLKKLYLYDDEHKGE
-476 NISVSLIKANRTKIT
+476 LITTLQMYLRNKQSIRKTADAMFVHYRT
-491 DSNVYGISY
+491 ISY
-500 GYDVYAGGAGN
+500 RLE
-511 DNDGDAKDGRS
+511 KIKQIS
-522 GGFVGFND
+522 G
-530 EGLLKNNNMY
+530 
-540 YCDVVRGTKDLVGPF
+540 
-555 SGKSELDTVYAFNS
+555 
-569 QEKVEGENNNY
+569 
-580 RIYRKL
+580 I
-586 DQSLDQIEKNNS
+586 
-598 ILNSSHEKDDAS
+598 
-610 GWDIYTIGHMNP
+610 
-622 VKTFETLKNAVLVS
+622 
-636 KGDSVKADLNA
+636 
-647 YESSA
+647 
-652 KAVLMSDTKT
+652 
-662 TLNTGESDTP
+662 
-672 EPSESQDPC
+672 
-681 DENIKLTINKVWK
+681 
-694 DLNNFDHS
+694 NFD
-702 RPNSITVTISRT
+702 N
-714 WKDKAGNEKTE
+714 ANE
-725 TVPRYESYKIEGS
+725 VLAVSNGLIIYKMLKEIE
-738 SDKSKWQ
+738 
-745 KVIKE
+745 
-750 LPAYT
+750 
-755 TDGDEIY
+755 
-762 YYTYSITEAKVD
+762 
-774 GYTTTIDK
+774 
-782 SQDGFT
+782 
-788 FTITNRHFP
+788 
-797 GLPDTGGYGSY
+797 
-808 LIYLIAVLLFLVY
+808 
-821 FVMRYK
+821 
-827 KCKENKKAEKL
+827 

>member
-1 MAYTVRKLLESEQFP
+1 MAYTVRRLLESEQFP

-64 REVEQH
+64 REVGQH

-109 PLVEIPGD
+109 PLVEISED
-117 FDYWGIIRH
+117 SYYWGIIRY
-126 VMIQVFDKD
+126 VIMQVFDKA

-145 HDSFNSFILKNN
+145 HDNFNTFILRNN

-164 DIIKFLSI
+164 DIIKFLSV
-172 MIENPVVL
+172 MIENPVGL

-235 SEVEVYIT
+235 SEVEIYIT

-266 QYGFLSEFAQD
+266 QYGFLSEFAQN

-282 YQRDIVHNILNGL
+282 YQRDIIHNILNGL

-302 EAAAQLGMKESDT
+302 EAAAQLGMKKSDT

-324 KKNVQRKYTKEQLQE
+324 TKNVQRKYTKEQLHE
-339 VGVIVGEL
+339 VGVIEGEL
-347 MYLLP
+347 MHLLP

-362 IVMIQQVDSNQ
+362 IVMIQQVDSDQ

-384 VEDVIQRSILYRKK
+384 IEKVIKQSILYRKK

-422 ASRAIKYI
+422 ASQAIKNI
-430 DIIRL
+430 EIIRQ

-443 VVHYSNLGF
+443 VVNYSNLGF
-452 FQIFGEIDDVTELER
+452 FQIFGKIDDMTELER
-467 YIPETLKKS
+467 CIPETLKKLYLYDDEHKGE
-476 NISVSLIKANRTKIT
+476 LITTLQMYLRNNQSIKKTAGAMFVHYRT
-491 DSNVYGISY
+491 ISY
-500 GYDVYAGGAGN
+500 RLE
-511 DNDGDAKDGRS
+511 KIKQIS
-522 GGFVGFND
+522 G
-530 EGLLKNNNMY
+530 
-540 YCDVVRGTKDLVGPF
+540 
-555 SGKSELDTVYAFNS
+555 
-569 QEKVEGENNNY
+569 
-580 RIYRKL
+580 I
-586 DQSLDQIEKNNS
+586 
-598 ILNSSHEKDDAS
+598 
-610 GWDIYTIGHMNP
+610 
-622 VKTFETLKNAVLVS
+622 
-636 KGDSVKADLNA
+636 
-647 YESSA
+647 
-652 KAVLMSDTKT
+652 
-662 TLNTGESDTP
+662 
-672 EPSESQDPC
+672 
-681 DENIKLTINKVWK
+681 
-694 DLNNFDHS
+694 NFD
-702 RPNSITVTISRT
+702 N
-714 WKDKAGNEKTE
+714 ANE
-725 TVPRYESYKIEGS
+725 VLAVSNGLIIYKMLKEIE
-738 SDKSKWQ
+738 
-745 KVIKE
+745 
-750 LPAYT
+750 
-755 TDGDEIY
+755 
-762 YYTYSITEAKVD
+762 
-774 GYTTTIDK
+774 
-782 SQDGFT
+782 
-788 FTITNRHFP
+788 
-797 GLPDTGGYGSY
+797 
-808 LIYLIAVLLFLVY
+808 
-821 FVMRYK
+821 
-827 KCKENKKAEKL
+827 

>member
-22 GEKGL
+22 GETGL

-55 FQVYLSCSD
+55 FEVYLSCND

-109 PLVEIPGD
+109 PLVEISED
-117 FDYWGIIRH
+117 SYYWGIIRY
-126 VMIQVFDKD
+126 VIMQVFDKD

-145 HDSFNSFILKNN
+145 HDSFNTFILKNN

-235 SEVEVYIT
+235 SEVEIYIT

-324 KKNVQRKYTKEQLQE
+324 TKNVQRKYTKEQLHE
-339 VGVIVGEL
+339 VGVIEGEL
-347 MYLLP
+347 MHLLP

-362 IVMIQQVDSNQ
+362 IVMIQQVDSDQ

-384 VEDVIQRSILYRKK
+384 IEEVIQQSILYRKK

-422 ASRAIKYI
+422 ASQAIKYI
-430 DIIRL
+430 EIIRQ

-452 FQIFGEIDDVTELER
+452 FQIFGKVDDMTELER
-467 YIPETLKKS
+467 YIPETLKKLYLYDDEHKGE
-476 NISVSLIKANRTKIT
+476 LITTLQMYLRNNQSIKKTAGAMFVHYRT
-491 DSNVYGISY
+491 ISY
-500 GYDVYAGGAGN
+500 RLE
-511 DNDGDAKDGRS
+511 KIKQIS
-522 GGFVGFND
+522 G
-530 EGLLKNNNMY
+530 
-540 YCDVVRGTKDLVGPF
+540 
-555 SGKSELDTVYAFNS
+555 
-569 QEKVEGENNNY
+569 
-580 RIYRKL
+580 I
-586 DQSLDQIEKNNS
+586 
-598 ILNSSHEKDDAS
+598 
-610 GWDIYTIGHMNP
+610 
-622 VKTFETLKNAVLVS
+622 
-636 KGDSVKADLNA
+636 
-647 YESSA
+647 
-652 KAVLMSDTKT
+652 
-662 TLNTGESDTP
+662 
-672 EPSESQDPC
+672 
-681 DENIKLTINKVWK
+681 
-694 DLNNFDHS
+694 NFD
-702 RPNSITVTISRT
+702 N
-714 WKDKAGNEKTE
+714 ANE
-725 TVPRYESYKIEGS
+725 VLAVSNGLIIYKMLKGIE
-738 SDKSKWQ
+738 
-745 KVIKE
+745 
-750 LPAYT
+750 
-755 TDGDEIY
+755 
-762 YYTYSITEAKVD
+762 
-774 GYTTTIDK
+774 
-782 SQDGFT
+782 
-788 FTITNRHFP
+788 
-797 GLPDTGGYGSY
+797 
-808 LIYLIAVLLFLVY
+808 
-821 FVMRYK
+821 
-827 KCKENKKAEKL
+827 

>member
-55 FQVYLSCSD
+55 FQVYLSCNE

-109 PLVEIPGD
+109 PLVEIPED

-126 VMIQVFDKD
+126 VIMQIFDKD

-198 ILSDEIQPYKPNIIT
+198 ILLDEIQPYKPNIIT

-235 SEVEVYIT
+235 SEVEIYIT

-282 YQRDIVHNILNGL
+282 YQRDLIHNILNGL

-315 YRVVDFHTI
+315 YRVVDFYTI
-324 KKNVQRKYTKEQLQE
+324 KKNVQSKYTKEQLHE
-339 VGVIVGEL
+339 VGVIEGEL
-347 MYLLP
+347 KHLLP

-430 DIIRL
+430 DIIRQ

-452 FQIFGEIDDVTELER
+452 FQIFGEIEDVTELER
-467 YIPETLKKS
+467 YIPETLKKLYLYDDEHKGE
-476 NISVSLIKANRTKIT
+476 LITTLQMYLRNNQSIKKTADEMFVHYRT
-491 DSNVYGISY
+491 ISY
-500 GYDVYAGGAGN
+500 RLE
-511 DNDGDAKDGRS
+511 KIKQIS
-522 GGFVGFND
+522 GINF
-530 EGLLKNNNMY
+530 
-540 YCDVVRGTKDLVGPF
+540 
-555 SGKSELDTVYAFNS
+555 
-569 QEKVEGENNNY
+569 
-580 RIYRKL
+580 
-586 DQSLDQIEKNNS
+586 
-598 ILNSSHEKDDAS
+598 DDANEVLAVS
-610 GWDIYTIGHMNP
+610 NGLIIYKM
-622 VKTFETLKNAVLVS
+622 LK
-636 KGDSVKADLNA
+636 
-647 YESSA
+647 E
-652 KAVLMSDTKT
+652 
-662 TLNTGESDTP
+662 
-672 EPSESQDPC
+672 
-681 DENIKLTINKVWK
+681 
-694 DLNNFDHS
+694 
-702 RPNSITVTISRT
+702 
-714 WKDKAGNEKTE
+714 
-725 TVPRYESYKIEGS
+725 IE
-738 SDKSKWQ
+738 
-745 KVIKE
+745 
-750 LPAYT
+750 
-755 TDGDEIY
+755 
-762 YYTYSITEAKVD
+762 
-774 GYTTTIDK
+774 
-782 SQDGFT
+782 
-788 FTITNRHFP
+788 
-797 GLPDTGGYGSY
+797 
-808 LIYLIAVLLFLVY
+808 
-821 FVMRYK
+821 
-827 KCKENKKAEKL
+827 

>member
-109 PLVEIPGD
+109 PLVEISED
-117 FDYWGIIRH
+117 SYYWGIIRY

-145 HDSFNSFILKNN
+145 HDSFNTFILKNN

-180 YYGNLNCMV
+180 YYGDLNCMV

-235 SEVEVYIT
+235 SEVEIYIT

-266 QYGFLSEFAQD
+266 QYGFLSEFAQN
-277 EVKKK
+277 EVKKT
-282 YQRDIVHNILNGL
+282 YQRDLIHNILNGL

-324 KKNVQRKYTKEQLQE
+324 KKNVQRKYTKEQLHE

-409 VEGYQRLKESYHE
+409 VEGYQRLKESYYE
-422 ASRAIKYI
+422 ASQAIKYI
-430 DIIRL
+430 EIIRQ

-467 YIPETLKKS
+467 YIPETLKKLYLYDDEHKGE
-476 NISVSLIKANRTKIT
+476 LITTLQMYLRNNQSIKKTASAMFVHYRT
-491 DSNVYGISY
+491 ISY
-500 GYDVYAGGAGN
+500 RLE
-511 DNDGDAKDGRS
+511 KIKQIS
-522 GGFVGFND
+522 G
-530 EGLLKNNNMY
+530 
-540 YCDVVRGTKDLVGPF
+540 
-555 SGKSELDTVYAFNS
+555 
-569 QEKVEGENNNY
+569 
-580 RIYRKL
+580 I
-586 DQSLDQIEKNNS
+586 
-598 ILNSSHEKDDAS
+598 
-610 GWDIYTIGHMNP
+610 
-622 VKTFETLKNAVLVS
+622 
-636 KGDSVKADLNA
+636 
-647 YESSA
+647 
-652 KAVLMSDTKT
+652 
-662 TLNTGESDTP
+662 
-672 EPSESQDPC
+672 
-681 DENIKLTINKVWK
+681 
-694 DLNNFDHS
+694 NFD
-702 RPNSITVTISRT
+702 N
-714 WKDKAGNEKTE
+714 ANE
-725 TVPRYESYKIEGS
+725 VLAVSNGLIIYKMLKEIE
-738 SDKSKWQ
+738 
-745 KVIKE
+745 
-750 LPAYT
+750 
-755 TDGDEIY
+755 
-762 YYTYSITEAKVD
+762 
-774 GYTTTIDK
+774 
-782 SQDGFT
+782 
-788 FTITNRHFP
+788 
-797 GLPDTGGYGSY
+797 
-808 LIYLIAVLLFLVY
+808 
-821 FVMRYK
+821 
-827 KCKENKKAEKL
+827 

>member
-55 FQVYLSCSD
+55 FQVYLSCND

-109 PLVEIPGD
+109 PLVEISED
-117 FDYWGIIRH
+117 SYYWGIIRY
-126 VMIQVFDKD
+126 VIMQVFDKI

-145 HDSFNSFILKNN
+145 HDNFNTFILRNN

-235 SEVEVYIT
+235 SEVEIYIT

-249 ELTELDY
+249 GLTELDY

-282 YQRDIVHNILNGL
+282 YQRDLIHNILNGL

-302 EAAAQLGMKESDT
+302 EAAAQLGMKESHT

-324 KKNVQRKYTKEQLQE
+324 KNNVQSKYTKEQLHE
-339 VGVIVGEL
+339 VGVIEGEL
-347 MYLLP
+347 KHLLP

-409 VEGYQRLKESYHE
+409 VEGYQRLKESYQE

-467 YIPETLKKS
+467 YIPETLKKLYLYDDEHKGE
-476 NISVSLIKANRTKIT
+476 LITTLQMYLRNNQSIKKTAGAMFVHYRT
-491 DSNVYGISY
+491 ISY
-500 GYDVYAGGAGN
+500 RLE
-511 DNDGDAKDGRS
+511 KI
-522 GGFVGFND
+522 
-530 EGLLKNNNMY
+530 KQI
-540 YCDVVRGTKDLVGPF
+540 
-555 SGKSELDTVYAFNS
+555 SE
-569 QEKVEGENNNY
+569 
-580 RIYRKL
+580 I
-586 DQSLDQIEKNNS
+586 
-598 ILNSSHEKDDAS
+598 
-610 GWDIYTIGHMNP
+610 
-622 VKTFETLKNAVLVS
+622 
-636 KGDSVKADLNA
+636 
-647 YESSA
+647 
-652 KAVLMSDTKT
+652 
-662 TLNTGESDTP
+662 
-672 EPSESQDPC
+672 
-681 DENIKLTINKVWK
+681 
-694 DLNNFDHS
+694 NFD
-702 RPNSITVTISRT
+702 N
-714 WKDKAGNEKTE
+714 ANE
-725 TVPRYESYKIEGS
+725 VLAVSNGLIIYKMLKEIE
-738 SDKSKWQ
+738 
-745 KVIKE
+745 
-750 LPAYT
+750 
-755 TDGDEIY
+755 
-762 YYTYSITEAKVD
+762 
-774 GYTTTIDK
+774 
-782 SQDGFT
+782 
-788 FTITNRHFP
+788 
-797 GLPDTGGYGSY
+797 
-808 LIYLIAVLLFLVY
+808 
-821 FVMRYK
+821 
-827 KCKENKKAEKL
+827 

>member
-1 MAYTVRKLLESEQFP
+1 MGYTVRKLLESEQFP

-109 PLVEIPGD
+109 PLVEISED
-117 FDYWGIIRH
+117 SYYWGIIRY
-126 VMIQVFDKD
+126 VIMQVFDKD

-145 HDSFNSFILKNN
+145 HDNFNTFILNNN
-157 GSSNTAS
+157 GSCNTAS
-164 DIIKFLSI
+164 DIIKFLSV

-235 SEVEVYIT
+235 NEMEIYIT

-282 YQRDIVHNILNGL
+282 YQRDLIHNILNGL

-324 KKNVQRKYTKEQLQE
+324 KKNVQRKYTKEQLHE

-467 YIPETLKKS
+467 YIPETLKKLYLYDDEHKGE
-476 NISVSLIKANRTKIT
+476 LITTLQMYLRNNQSIKKTAGAMFVHYRT
-491 DSNVYGISY
+491 ISY
-500 GYDVYAGGAGN
+500 RLE
-511 DNDGDAKDGRS
+511 KIKQIS
-522 GGFVGFND
+522 G
-530 EGLLKNNNMY
+530 
-540 YCDVVRGTKDLVGPF
+540 
-555 SGKSELDTVYAFNS
+555 
-569 QEKVEGENNNY
+569 
-580 RIYRKL
+580 I
-586 DQSLDQIEKNNS
+586 
-598 ILNSSHEKDDAS
+598 
-610 GWDIYTIGHMNP
+610 
-622 VKTFETLKNAVLVS
+622 
-636 KGDSVKADLNA
+636 
-647 YESSA
+647 
-652 KAVLMSDTKT
+652 
-662 TLNTGESDTP
+662 
-672 EPSESQDPC
+672 
-681 DENIKLTINKVWK
+681 
-694 DLNNFDHS
+694 NFD
-702 RPNSITVTISRT
+702 N
-714 WKDKAGNEKTE
+714 ANE
-725 TVPRYESYKIEGS
+725 VLAVSNGLIIYKMLKEIE
-738 SDKSKWQ
+738 
-745 KVIKE
+745 
-750 LPAYT
+750 
-755 TDGDEIY
+755 
-762 YYTYSITEAKVD
+762 
-774 GYTTTIDK
+774 
-782 SQDGFT
+782 
-788 FTITNRHFP
+788 
-797 GLPDTGGYGSY
+797 
-808 LIYLIAVLLFLVY
+808 
-821 FVMRYK
+821 
-827 KCKENKKAEKL
+827 

>member
-55 FQVYLSCSD
+55 FQVYLSCND

-109 PLVEIPGD
+109 PLVEISED
-117 FDYWGIIRH
+117 LHYWGIIRY
-126 VMIQVFDKD
+126 VIMQVFDKA

-145 HDSFNSFILKNN
+145 HDNFNAFILNNN
-157 GSSNTAS
+157 GSCNTAS
-164 DIIKFLSI
+164 NIIKFLSV

-235 SEVEVYIT
+235 SEVEIYIT

-324 KKNVQRKYTKEQLQE
+324 KKNVQRKYTKEQLHE
-339 VGVIVGEL
+339 VGVIEGEL
-347 MYLLP
+347 MHLLP

-384 VEDVIQRSILYRKK
+384 IEEVIQRSILYRKK

-467 YIPETLKKS
+467 YIPETLKKLYLYDDEHKGE
-476 NISVSLIKANRTKIT
+476 LITTLQMYLRNNQSIKKTADAMFVHYRT
-491 DSNVYGISY
+491 ISY
-500 GYDVYAGGAGN
+500 RLE
-511 DNDGDAKDGRS
+511 KIKQIS
-522 GGFVGFND
+522 GINF
-530 EGLLKNNNMY
+530 
-540 YCDVVRGTKDLVGPF
+540 
-555 SGKSELDTVYAFNS
+555 
-569 QEKVEGENNNY
+569 
-580 RIYRKL
+580 
-586 DQSLDQIEKNNS
+586 
-598 ILNSSHEKDDAS
+598 DDANEVLAVS
-610 GWDIYTIGHMNP
+610 NGLIIYKM
-622 VKTFETLKNAVLVS
+622 LK
-636 KGDSVKADLNA
+636 
-647 YESSA
+647 E
-652 KAVLMSDTKT
+652 
-662 TLNTGESDTP
+662 
-672 EPSESQDPC
+672 
-681 DENIKLTINKVWK
+681 
-694 DLNNFDHS
+694 
-702 RPNSITVTISRT
+702 
-714 WKDKAGNEKTE
+714 
-725 TVPRYESYKIEGS
+725 IE
-738 SDKSKWQ
+738 
-745 KVIKE
+745 
-750 LPAYT
+750 
-755 TDGDEIY
+755 
-762 YYTYSITEAKVD
+762 
-774 GYTTTIDK
+774 
-782 SQDGFT
+782 
-788 FTITNRHFP
+788 
-797 GLPDTGGYGSY
+797 
-808 LIYLIAVLLFLVY
+808 
-821 FVMRYK
+821 
-827 KCKENKKAEKL
+827 